1 MLNEILKNW
10 LIIVFANW
18 GHWLVVIPVWSGPG
32 SKYYEYIWILLC
44 FSMWFSEFGYLRLGP
59 TSILLHFLSCLHS
72 VIKIWISLCMCLT
85 LFHLGKDDFSWF
97 VLFIYGFTFLISL
110 LEGEISV
117 YAVLGNLWLIF
128 IMLKENLFISKYFSY
143 IAIFMGWEMVVWVWL
158 VLVYS
163 FPY

>member
-10 LIIVFANW
+10 LIIVFVNW
-18 GHWLVVIPVWSGPG
+18 GHWLVVILVWSGPG

-85 LFHLGKDDFSWF
+85 LFHLGKDDFLDLFYLFMVSPSSYLSWKGRF
-97 VLFIYGFTFLISL
+97 LCMLCLAICGLSSLCWKKTCLSRNIFLIL
-110 LEGEISV
+110 QF
-117 YAVLGNLWLIF
+117 LWVG
-128 IMLKENLFISKYFSY
+128 KWSCGC
-143 IAIFMGWEMVVWVWL
+143 GWC
-158 VLVYS
+158 
-163 FPY
+163 